1 MLRTAKTNVSGWAG
15 WVSQLRRNRTVT
27 VWREKRVIDAS
38 DGEMLELLADK
49 YAQMILQQTRDKAM
63 SAKELS
69 EECDISVSTVY
80 RRAERLVECGLLSE
94 RRVAHPDGNHHSMY
108 EARLNE
114 LTIRLGDEGFE
125 ITVSEKPTGDLAD
138 RFTEI
143 WEGL

>member
-1 MLRTAKTNVSGWAG
+1 MLRTARIHVIGGNNWA
-15 WVSQLRRNRTVT
+15 SQRGRHRTVT
-27 VWREKRVIDAS
+27 VRREKRVIDAS
-38 DGEMLELLADK
+38 DNEILELLADK
-49 YAQMILQQTRDKAM
+49 YAQMILQQTQDKAM